1 MTSTIGIFST
11 QLVPLFDAQTG
22 RVIAALLV
30 ENKRLGAEIEI
41 LRQEKEALTAR
52 LALEVAKRFGPSSER
67 RPAPTAEGTLP
78 ATPELVPAETRQP
91 PLGASLAESLG
102 ESASVP
108 EPKLRGGQ
116 PGHPGHGRSLPAELP
131 REEHE
136 HTLLESERLCPA
148 CGLPY
153 EENGLTDTS
162 EEVDVQVKVI
172 VLRHVRKCYRPT
184 CACPEARPML
194 VAPVP
199 PKLIPKGKFSLPT
212 WVKFLLDKYL
222 AQLPVNRQRL
232 LLAQAGLPISK
243 GTIHGGFDRLQDYL
257 VPLYEH
263 FLAHLRQMEHI
274 HADETRWM
282 IFEDLAGKANHRWWL
297 WLFAST
303 DVVCLVLD
311 PHRSAAVP
319 FKTLSE
325 PLPQNRLSPAD
336 PLAITREIE
345 GRSYVLT
352 PHLKSISA
360 DRYPV
365 YPALSPYI
373 HVAFCWAHQRRD
385 FTDFQAAHAP
395 QTDQVTWAAEWI
407 ARIAQL
413 YALNEQRLADSEPP
427 EASVANQAALEK
439 AIAVIAQHVAA
450 RAELPSPQ
458 RKLLESMHA
467 HWVGLT
473 YFVSHPEIPMDN
485 NLAERDIRLPVVGRK
500 NYLGHQTR
508 RAGQMGAILYS
519 IVLTCQLHGLS
530 PFDFL
535 TRYFQACTEGH
546 APPADLTRF
555 SPWLKPTAPEKN
567 PLPTE

>member
-1 MTSTIGIFST
+1 
-11 QLVPLFDAQTG
+11 
-22 RVIAALLV
+22 
-30 ENKRLGAEIEI
+30 
-41 LRQEKEALTAR
+41 
-52 LALEVAKRFGPSSER
+52 
-67 RPAPTAEGTLP
+67 
-78 ATPELVPAETRQP
+78 
-91 PLGASLAESLG
+91 
-102 ESASVP
+102 
-108 EPKLRGGQ
+108 
-116 PGHPGHGRSLPAELP
+116 
-131 REEHE
+131 
-136 HTLLESERLCPA
+136 
-148 CGLPY
+148 
-153 EENGLTDTS
+153 
-162 EEVDVQVKVI
+162 
-172 VLRHVRKCYRPT
+172 
-184 CACPEARPML
+184 ML

-199 PKLIPKGKFSLPT
+199 PKLIPKGKFTLQT

-257 VPLYEH
+257 APLYEH
-263 FLAHLRQMEHI
+263 FLAHLRQMEHL

-319 FKTLSE
+319 FKALSD
-325 PLPQNRLSPAD
+325 PLPKDQPLPAD
-336 PLAITREIE
+336 PRAVTREIE
-345 GRSYVLT
+345 GQTYVLT

-365 YPALSPYI
+365 YPSLSPYI

-385 FTDFQAAHAP
+385 FTDFQTAHAS
-395 QTDQVTWAAEWI
+395 QSDQVAWATQWI
-407 ARIAQL
+407 ASIGHL
-413 YALNEQRLADSEPP
+413 YQLNEDRLAGLDDPHVT
-427 EASVANQAALEK
+427 ATAQAALEQAFA
-439 AIAVIAQHVAA
+439 AIAQKVAA
-450 RAELPSPQ
+450 RTELPIPQ

-467 HWVGLT
+467 HWAGLT

-485 NLAERDIRLPVVGRK
+485 NQAERDIRLPVVGRK
-500 NYLGHQTR
+500 NYLGHQTQ

-535 TRYFQACTEGH
+535 VRYFQACAEGH
-546 APPADLTRF
+546 APPADLTPF
-555 SPWLKPTAPEKN
+555 SPWLKPIAPEKN
-567 PLPTE
+567 PLPIPTE